1 MLDGVVAHEVTELGS
16 FLEHF
21 RRKALKRAVV
31 GSLAKPL
38 QFHELAHV
46 HKLAEENDIRTLIFR
61 VHDILDN
68 DDSQEP
74 SDITAKMPKITSVA
88 TSDCVNIWSK
98 GTELFKITSR
108 KPEKDSYLVVWQQY
122 RKSREAKDKNQKKK
136 CNIFVSRYTYVYKS
150 SSVCKLL
157 G

>member
-68 DDSQEP
+68 DDSP
-74 SDITAKMPKITSVA
+74 
-88 TSDCVNIWSK
+88 
-98 GTELFKITSR
+98 GTERHNRQNAQNHKRRDIGLR
-108 KPEKDSYLVVWQQY
+108 KHLE
-122 RKSREAKDKNQKKK
+122 
-136 CNIFVSRYTYVYKS
+136 
-150 SSVCKLL
+150 
-157 G
+157 